1 MNIQELPDGKIT
13 FRISLDLADC
23 LVAVQNHLLS
33 LVFGLF
39 TFAKHVFRY
48 FSSGSSPLHL
58 AGSNGFFDD
67 GRNKIGILVLRRNQ
81 VLTCQTATDIH
92 VEIVQQLK
100 YLIRH
105 HKAETVLAEMQGG
118 SVQLP
123 EVFERMPQLFPAQSA
138 FCTNVFHFIPIR
150 IIGIGGLYF
159 S

>member
-1 MNIQELPDGKIT
+1 MSFAT
-13 FRISLDLADC
+13 FRV
-23 LVAVQNHLLS
+23 VAAPSIWLE
-33 LVFGLF
+33 
-39 TFAKHVFRY
+39 AMA
-48 FSSGSSPLHL
+48 SSH
-58 AGSNGFFDD
+58 D

-138 FCTNVFHFIPIR
+138 FCTNVFTLSQY
-150 IIGIGGLYF
+150 G
-159 S
+159 